1 MPDCQEGYPKP
12 DQAREEV
19 MAEDIKKL
27 KKMSFFS
34 CLSDE
39 ELVALKD
46 IIVVEEFPAGADVF
60 GEGVD
65 GHTLHVIKAGE
76 VKVTK
81 KDPEG
86 TEQVLAL
93 LKEGDIFGEMSFLD
107 GRPHSAS
114 ITAVHS
120 SKILKIEKTDFDN
133 FVESHPRAAYKIM
146 KNIVFQVDSIVRR
159 MNSTYVDMLSY
170 MFGRRRC

>member
-1 MPDCQEGYPKP
+1 
-12 DQAREEV
+12 
-19 MAEDIKKL
+19 MAEDINSL

-34 CLSDE
+34 YLNDDE
-39 ELVALKD
+39 LRAVTE
-46 IIVVEEFPAGADVF
+46 IIKEEEYSAGQVVF

-65 GHTLHVIKAGE
+65 GYTLHIIKSGE

-86 TEQVLAL
+86 REQVLTL

-107 GRPHSAS
+107 CRPHSAT

-120 SKILKIEKTDFDN
+120 SRILKIEKSDFDA
-133 FVESHPRAAYKIM
+133 FVESQPKAAYKIM
-146 KNIVFQVDSIVRR
+146 KTIVFQVDSIVRK

-170 MFGRRRC
+170 MFGRRRF

>member
-1 MPDCQEGYPKP
+1 
-12 DQAREEV
+12 
-19 MAEDIKKL
+19 MAGDLNSL

-34 CLSDE
+34 YLNDE
-39 ELVALKD
+39 ELKAVGE
-46 IIVVEEFPAGADVF
+46 IIQEEEFTAGKIVF
-60 GEGVD
+60 DEGMD
-65 GHTLHVIKAGE
+65 GHTLHIIKSGE

-86 TEQVLAL
+86 REQVLTL

-107 GRPHSAS
+107 GRPHSAT

-120 SKILKIEKTDFDN
+120 SRILKIEKVDFDS
-133 FVESHPRAAYKIM
+133 FVESKPKAAYKIM
-146 KNIVFQVDSIVRR
+146 KTIVFQVDSIVRR

-170 MFGRRRC
+170 MFGRRRF

>member
-1 MPDCQEGYPKP
+1 
-12 DQAREEV
+12 
-19 MAEDIKKL
+19 MAENVNSL

-34 CLSDE
+34 YLNDDE
-39 ELVALKD
+39 LTAVKE
-46 IIVVEEFPAGADVF
+46 IVVEEEFCAGDIVF
-60 GEGVD
+60 DEGVD
-65 GHTLHVIKAGE
+65 GYTLHVIKSGE

-86 TEQVLAL
+86 REQVLTL

-107 GRPHSAS
+107 GRPHSAT

-120 SKILKIEKTDFDN
+120 SKILKIEKTDFDA
-133 FVESHPRAAYKIM
+133 FVESHPKAAYKIM
-146 KNIVFQVDSIVRR
+146 KTIVFQVDSIVRR

-170 MFGRRRC
+170 MFGRRRF